1 MKLFGT
7 KYRESKK
14 MESFV
19 RMMTFV
25 RRKKTISMIRE
36 AVKKMFFRNKN
47 LNFGQI

>member
-36 AVKKMFFRNKN
+36 AVKKTVNPSPIGIKN
-47 LNFGQI
+47 